1 MMYGMSPGQK
11 TTRGG
16 IATIKAVL
24 SYIGKPIK
32 NSEKKTIYG
41 WQNLYSQ

>member
-1 MMYGMSPGQK
+1 MSEIESVEYGISPGQK

-16 IATIKAVL
+16 IATVKGVM

-32 NSEKKTIYG
+32 PFPGTT
-41 WQNLYSQ
+41 

>member
-1 MMYGMSPGQK
+1 MIYGISPGQK

-16 IATIKAVL
+16 IATVKAIL

-32 NSEKKTIYG
+32 NSQNGVIYG
-41 WQNLYSQ
+41 WQGLYSQ

>member
-1 MMYGMSPGQK
+1 MSPGQK

-16 IATIKAVL
+16 IATVKAVL

-32 NSEKKTIYG
+32 TSLTSVNYG
-41 WQNLYSQ
+41 WQGLYSQKYP